1 MKRKHLIS
9 FFLALTMTVGCAM
22 PGIVNAATDANG
34 NSKAQT
40 TTQEVNEETQAQSV
54 AVDATVA
61 STFSVSV
68 PKTIQLDGA
77 KKSASYKVTCSGDFP
92 ANKKVT
98 VVPEANVTLSSVN
111 KSEVI
116 AAISQNKT
124 EWLYG
129 DEPGTT
135 GTITAEGL
143 SAGEWNGSFN
153 FNIVFADAHEHD
165 FNIPVYKTI
174 HHEEEGHYEEQQV
187 LVEPERNEEVT
198 EWVYVCN
205 TCGMKFS
212 PTEYGT
218 DVAASDALDDHQW
231 DNEVGDYTHNGYH
244 SEKVTYIKNYPAKY
258 ETQNVWI
265 VDKTAYDEEVVD
277 YYKCEC
283 GSTRK

>member
-1 MKRKHLIS
+1 M
-9 FFLALTMTVGCAM
+9 
-22 PGIVNAATDANG
+22 
-34 NSKAQT
+34 
-40 TTQEVNEETQAQSV
+40 
-54 AVDATVA
+54 
-61 STFSVSV
+61 
-68 PKTIQLDGA
+68 
-77 KKSASYKVTCSGDFP
+77 
-92 ANKKVT
+92 
-98 VVPEANVTLSSVN
+98 
-111 KSEVI
+111 
-116 AAISQNKT
+116 
-124 EWLYG
+124 
-129 DEPGTT
+129 
-135 GTITAEGL
+135 
-143 SAGEWNGSFN
+143 
-153 FNIVFADAHEHD
+153 
-165 FNIPVYKTI
+165 
-174 HHEEEGHYEEQQV
+174 
-187 LVEPERNEEVT
+187 T